1 MTSDYVILEIGLC
14 MEVGNDEYIIVCNF
28 GGCRMSGF
36 EVIDMGP
43 PSPPPLPRRSH
54 EEKKARLSE

>member
-1 MTSDYVILEIGLC
+1 
-14 MEVGNDEYIIVCNF
+14 MEVGNDDYIIVCNF

-54 EEKKARLSE
+54 EEKKSPSV

>member
-1 MTSDYVILEIGLC
+1 

-43 PSPPPLPRRSH
+43 PSLPPLPRRSH

>member
-1 MTSDYVILEIGLC
+1 

-36 EVIDMGP
+36 EVIDMGLRAP
-43 PSPPPLPRRSH
+43 LPSPVGRMKK
-54 EEKKARLSE
+54 KKARLSE